1 MQTACGLREGDR
13 FNFRLG
19 GDEMNAIADALVALV
34 ALLHVYFLVLEM
46 FFWTKPLGLRTFR
59 NSIEK
64 AKDSAVLAANQGL
77 YNAFLAAGLVWGL
90 VQGTPG
96 FAFQIKVFFL
106 LCVIAAGILWRH
118 DRQPQYPLCP
128 GGPRCPRFVPAVA
141 GVSSFTLHGGIGLH
155 CHIRSSS
162 IRPAMASAR
171 SLTRPSRTRS
181 SAKSHHEER
190 NDMRNGIFHLVTAAL
205 AAIALSASAAQ
216 AQKKY
221 DPGATDTEIK
231 IGQTV
236 PFSGPASPYATIGKT
251 QAAYIKMINDQGGI
265 NGRKINLIQ
274 YDDAYS
280 PPKAVEQVRK
290 LVESDEVLLTFQI
303 IGTPSNAAVQKYL
316 NVKKVPQLYA
326 ATGAS
331 KFTDPKNFP
340 WTMGFNPNYFV
351 EGRIYG
357 QYILKEYP
365 KAKVGVLYQND
376 DLGKDYL
383 NGLKAGLGDKAA
395 TMIVAEAS
403 YEVTDPTIDSQILKL
418 KDSGA
423 DLFFSAS
430 TPKQAAQAIKK
441 NYELGWKPV
450 HIVDINA
457 TSVGAVL
464 QPAGLEASK
473 GVISVNYGKDPLDP
487 TWKDDAGLKR
497 YFDFMAKYYPEGD
510 KNSNFNT
517 YGYATAQ
524 LLVYT
529 LKNCGDDLTRENVMK
544 QATSLK
550 NVGTD
555 ILLPGMHYNTSPTD
569 YRVNKQLQMER
580 FNGERWELF
589 GPILEDTG
597 AAG

>member
-1 MQTACGLREGDR
+1 MMAPAQPDKT
-13 FNFRLG
+13 
-19 GDEMNAIADALVALV
+19 V
-34 ALLHVYFLVLEM
+34 
-46 FFWTKPLGLRTFR
+46 
-59 NSIEK
+59 
-64 AKDSAVLAANQGL
+64 
-77 YNAFLAAGLVWGL
+77 
-90 VQGTPG
+90 GT
-96 FAFQIKVFFL
+96 I
-106 LCVIAAGILWRH
+106 
-118 DRQPQYPLCP
+118 
-128 GGPRCPRFVPAVA
+128 
-141 GVSSFTLHGGIGLH
+141 T
-155 CHIRSSS
+155 
-162 IRPAMASAR
+162 
-171 SLTRPSRTRS
+171 
-181 SAKSHHEER
+181 HEEIS
-190 NDMRNGIFHLVTAAL
+190 DMRNGIFRLLTGTAI
-205 AAIALSASAAQ
+205 AIALSASSAY

-221 DPGATDTEIK
+221 DSGASDIEIR

-236 PFSGPASPYATIGKT
+236 PFSGPASAYATIGKS
-251 QAAYIKMINDQGGI
+251 QAAYIKMINDQGGV
-265 NGRKINLIQ
+265 NGRKVNLIQ

-316 NVKKVPQLYA
+316 NAKKVPQLFA

-357 QYILKEYP
+357 QYILKTYP
-365 KAKVGVLYQND
+365 NAKVGVLYQND

-395 TMIVAEAS
+395 KMVVAEAS
-403 YEVTDPTIDSQILKL
+403 YEVSDPTVDSQILKL
-418 KDSGA
+418 KDAGA

-441 NYELGWKPV
+441 NAEIGWRPV

-457 TSVGAVL
+457 TSVGAVM
-464 QPAGLEASK
+464 QPAGLEAGK

-487 TWKDDAGLKR
+487 AWKDDPGMKK

-517 YGYATAQ
+517 YGYATTQ
-524 LLVYT
+524 LLIHV
-529 LKNCGDDLTRENVMK
+529 LQQCGDDLTRENVMK
-544 QATSLK
+544 QAASLK
-550 NVGTD
+550 DVTTD
-555 ILLPGMHYNTSPTD
+555 IALPGIKVNTSPTD
-569 YRVNKQLQMER
+569 YRVNKQLQMMK

-589 GPILEDTG
+589 GPILEDSG